1 MEINSNITPSL
12 HPQNITSIDGY
23 DDTTAGYVES
33 AKAALELSYKSL
45 GAVHS
50 ARAKVNANS
59 AWSKE
64 KKILELAEF
73 GEKNMDRI
81 LPVFDRTRTNLE
93 SGIKSVEQAMSE
105 SLSKTTPA
113 LAQEIRSHIKTL
125 DRTARAELVQ
135 KLFAEKNYDVVTA
148 IIDAPAFLS
157 GITTEERENYKRKLH
172 ETTNPELVKRV
183 KVMKSALSIIESRG
197 PLVMLQTEKAIG
209 ANFDLIAKLRNE
221 ESATRRALIIKDH
234 EENQA

>member
-33 AKAALELSYKSL
+33 AKAALELAYKSL

-81 LPVFDRTRTNLE
+81 LPV
-93 SGIKSVEQAMSE
+93 IKRQ
-105 SLSKTTPA
+105 LT
-113 LAQEIRSHIKTL
+113 
-125 DRTARAELVQ
+125 
-135 KLFAEKNYDVVTA
+135 
-148 IIDAPAFLS
+148 
-157 GITTEERENYKRKLH
+157 
-172 ETTNPELVKRV
+172 
-183 KVMKSALSIIESRG
+183 
-197 PLVMLQTEKAIG
+197 
-209 ANFDLIAKLRNE
+209 
-221 ESATRRALIIKDH
+221 
-234 EENQA
+234 